1 MKKFFTLVGLMLCAI
16 VSFAD
21 VTTNHPTI
29 SAVSINPG
37 GADVAITVSVE
48 NISEYCAFG
57 LDIYLPEGYEFV
69 QKELENAD
77 EELELMYAS
86 KGAANKTSHVFD
98 SALQANGCLR
108 VSSFASATYKTS
120 SDEIFTFWVKA
131 NSWVKPGNATITIKD
146 CSFTKTDQSEDQSED
161 QSISDKVT
169 VTTACTLPIPAG
181 WSTCVFPFTP
191 ASLSGIKVYDIAGVD
206 GTTVKLKEA
215 TSIGDYKPYI
225 VKADAETSLEGTIEA
240 TYPTGVKTN
249 GLLNGVVTATE
260 ITSDY
265 VLQNQGEGEG
275 FYKVNSEKAI
285 TVPMGKAYLSASA
298 SPAKDNVLLI
308 EVPTAINNVEAAADN
323 DNVYNLNGVKV
334 STPQRGIYIK
344 GGKKV
349 VMK

>member
-1 MKKFFTLVGLMLCAI
+1 MKKKIIYTFLMLFMGINA
-16 VSFAD
+16 FAD
-21 VTTNHPTI
+21 STDDKFTIGDVT
-29 SAVSINPG
+29 VNPG
-37 GADVAITVSVE
+37 GDVVTITMSLD
-48 NISEYCAFG
+48 NSAAYTSFG
-57 LDIYLPEGYEFV
+57 VDIYLPEGCEFTKV
-69 QKELENAD
+69 ENDD
-77 EELELMYAS
+77 EDLVYTL
-86 KGAANKTSHVFD
+86 KGQACKSDH
-98 SALQANGCLR
+98 SISSSLQSDGALR
-108 VSSFASATYKTS
+108 VTSLSLSSASYKS
-120 SDEIFTFWVKA
+120 AKHDIFTFYVKA
-131 NSWVKPGNATITIKD
+131 NSWTKIGSNSINLKGGY
-146 CSFTKTDQSEDQSED
+146 FTTPEAVQYDAADY
-161 QSISDKVT
+161 T
-169 VTTACTLPIPAG
+169 VDFNVSTACTLPIPAG